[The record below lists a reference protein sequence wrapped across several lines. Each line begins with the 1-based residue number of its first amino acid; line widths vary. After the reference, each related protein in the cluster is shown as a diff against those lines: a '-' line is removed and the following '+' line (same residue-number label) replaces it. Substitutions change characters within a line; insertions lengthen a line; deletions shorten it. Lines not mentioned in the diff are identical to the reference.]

1 MINMKKL
8 VPALAIL
15 GSAVAFAVYKLKK
28 DEKKKLMELD
38 QGLLVDE
45 DLTNPSEQPTTVS
58 TMEKVVNDVKGSA
71 HDMVDFASQKAEEVI
86 HKGAQVASDVEDFMH
101 SFKHAAMEKKEEV
114 EEIAENKIDE
124 IIREIENPSFST
136 EEIKD
141 IIKEEV
147 DDVKAAVKETYSE
160 EYPNL
165 TTALVEDINTMTQE
179 AMNSL
184 ASDGDIHERERP
196 VQHMVSF
203 STAHDLDTFKNKV
216 INKGFVITKGE
227 GELDLVVLHISPID
241 KVKLVSN
248 ILYLADQAY
257 ANHGVYKGWQSKVS
271 Y

>member
-1 MINMKKL
+1 MKKL
-8 VPALAIL
+8 IPALAIL

-45 DLTNPSEQPTTVS
+45 DLVKPSEQS
-58 TMEKVVNDVKGSA
+58 HDASIMDKVVNDVKDSA
-71 HDMVDFASQKAEEVI
+71 HDMVDYASQKAEEVI
-86 HKGAQVASDVEDFMH
+86 HKGVQVASDVESFMD
-101 SFKHAAMEKKEEV
+101 SFKQSVMEKKEEV
-114 EEIAENKIDE
+114 EDVAENKIDE
-124 IIREIENPSFST
+124 IIREIEKPSFST
-136 EEIKD
+136 EEIKE
-141 IIKEEV
+141 IIKEEIN
-147 DDVKAAVKETYSE
+147 DVKAAVNETYSE

-179 AMNSL
+179 AMDSL

-203 STAHDLDTFKNKV
+203 STAQDLDAFKNKV

>member
-1 MINMKKL
+1 MKKL

-45 DLTNPSEQPTTVS
+45 DLENPSKQSTSVS
-58 TMEKVVNDVKGSA
+58 TMEKVVNDVKDSA
-71 HDMVDFASQKAEEVI
+71 HDMVDFASKKAEEVI
-86 HKGAQVASDVEDFMH
+86 HKGAQVASDVEDFMN

-141 IIKEEV
+141 IIKEEI

-184 ASDGDIHERERP
+184 ASDGDIHARERP

-216 INKGFVITKGE
+216 IN
-227 GELDLVVLHISPID
+227 
-241 KVKLVSN
+241 
-248 ILYLADQAY
+248 
-257 ANHGVYKGWQSKVS
+257 
-271 Y
+271 

>member
-1 MINMKKL
+1 MKKL

-45 DLTNPSEQPTTVS
+45 NLANPLEQATNVS
-58 TMEKVVNDVKGSA
+58 TMEKVVNDVKGNA
-71 HDMVDFASQKAEEVI
+71 HDIVDFASQKAEEVI
-86 HKGAQVASDVEDFMH
+86 HKGAQVASDVEDFVY
-101 SFKHAAMEKKEEV
+101 SFKHAAKKKKEKV

-124 IIREIENPSFST
+124 IIHEIEKPSFST
-136 EEIKD
+136 EEIKE
-141 IIKEEV
+141 IVKKENHEETT
-147 DDVKAAVKETYSE
+147 AVKEIYSE

-165 TTALVEDINTMTQE
+165 TTALIEDINTMTQE

-196 VQHMVSF
+196 VQHKVSF
-203 STAHDLDTFKNKV
+203 STEHDLDTFKNEV